1 MPAQAD
7 KIQCTLSAAVIFV
20 YAVCQREKNMFPA
33 NTIAKAVSTTEAR
46 SAFSQLIDAYTQVKT
61 VREQEATKRE
71 FIRANR
77 DVALAR
83 IKSQRDILELY
94 LTKTFEERK
103 TVIAGFFRELDA
115 GIASGND
122 KVIAVAMQGIV
133 STVQTSPLQ
142 GVSEIM
148 RQIDDP
154 DVKSIEI

>member
-1 MPAQAD
+1 
-7 KIQCTLSAAVIFV
+7 
-20 YAVCQREKNMFPA
+20 MFPA
-33 NTIAKAVSTTEAR
+33 NTISKVVSTTEAR
-46 SAFSQLIDAYTQVKT
+46 SAFTQLIDAYKQIKS

-71 FIRANR
+71 FIKANR

-83 IKSQRDILELY
+83 IKSQREILELY

-133 STVQTSPLQ
+133 ATVQTSPLQ

>member
-1 MPAQAD
+1 M
-7 KIQCTLSAAVIFV
+7 
-20 YAVCQREKNMFPA
+20 
-33 NTIAKAVSTTEAR
+33 
-46 SAFSQLIDAYTQVKT
+46 
-61 VREQEATKRE
+61 TKRE

>member
-1 MPAQAD
+1 
-7 KIQCTLSAAVIFV
+7 
-20 YAVCQREKNMFPA
+20 MFPV
-33 NTIAKAVSTTEAR
+33 NTISTVVSTSEAR
-46 SAFSQLIDAYTQVKT
+46 GAFSQLIEAYKSVKT
-61 VREQEATKRE
+61 TRETEATKRE
-71 FIRANR
+71 SIRARR
-77 DVALAR
+77 DVALASL
-83 IKSQRDILELY
+83 KNQREILELY
-94 LTKTFEERK
+94 LTKIFEERK

-142 GVSEIM
+142 GVCEIM